1 MAHAREMHTE
11 EARLVFI
18 ETDMSS
24 LGAYIIC
31 MRYVSYLYTIAYFY
45 DMCAHTLYFT
55 YVLMWHIF
63 ISYVHV
69 CDLFSPHMYMCIIFS
84 YI

>member
-1 MAHAREMHTE
+1 MLLWFHHQCASCWWCTAREEGVAHAREMHTE

-31 MRYVSYLYTIAYFY
+31 MRYVSYLFYMVAYFY
-45 DMCAHTLYFT
+45 DMCTHTLYF
-55 YVLMWHIF
+55 
-63 ISYVHV
+63 
-69 CDLFSPHMYMCIIFS
+69 
-84 YI
+84 